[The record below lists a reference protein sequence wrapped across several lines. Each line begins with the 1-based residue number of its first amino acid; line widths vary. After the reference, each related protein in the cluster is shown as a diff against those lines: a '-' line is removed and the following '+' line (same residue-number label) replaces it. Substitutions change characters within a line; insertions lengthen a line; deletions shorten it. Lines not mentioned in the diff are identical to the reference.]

1 MKHVIILIILVREL
15 DIKHSQNLEEI
26 EMNVRRVLL
35 KKDGDIKKL
44 KDEIQVKEMACE
56 KLNEL
61 LKRQRQDFE
70 RQM

>member
-61 LKRQRQDFE
+61 LKR
-70 RQM
+70 